1 VRPTIFVFLILTLL
15 ACRKEKFT
23 NDPSARLNTSED
35 TLHFDTV
42 FTTTGSTTQFFKII
56 NNNDESIHVG
66 SIRVAGG
73 ASSPF
78 RLNADGIEG
87 PVVSGVEIG
96 GRDSAYVFVTVQIDP
111 SSEAVPFLVR
121 DSILIDYNGNTS
133 TVQLEAYGQNAH
145 FIRSHTID
153 GREEWNNDLPYV
165 ILGGLMVTEN
175 GSLRINKGCRV
186 FVHADAPLVVAGN
199 LEIAGEQW
207 DSTRVVI
214 TGDRMDAP
222 YRDFP
227 ASWPGIVFTAA
238 SHDNLIRFALIKNAF
253 QAIAVQGMPAT
264 SLPKLVLE
272 ETIIDNAYDAGI
284 IGIGS
289 RIQARNILVSNSGKN
304 ILLLQG
310 GDYNF
315 EHATIA
321 AYPNNF
327 YQRRD
332 PMVFISDNLENNSP
346 GNYALNARFQ
356 NCIFWGESGG
366 LVKDEILL
374 RKRGSLSYQ
383 VVFDHVLWSLKANPA
398 LATLSVPAIQ
408 TDPGFVN
415 IDPFKKIYDFHLK
428 ESSAALNKGLV
439 SGVPLD
445 LDGNPR
451 PVGDP
456 DLGAYEKQ

>member
-1 VRPTIFVFLILTLL
+1 MRPAIILCFIVTLL

-23 NDPSARLNTSED
+23 TDPSARLSTSED

-56 NNNDESIHVG
+56 NSNDEGIHVA
-66 SIRVAGG
+66 SIRLAGG
-73 ASSPF
+73 NASPF
-78 RLNADGIEG
+78 RINADGIEG
-87 PVVSGVEIG
+87 PVVTGIEIG
-96 GRDSAYVFVTVQIDP
+96 ARDSAYVFVTVQIDP
-111 SSEAVPFLVR
+111 SADALPFLVR

-133 TVQLEAYGQNAH
+133 TVQLQAYGQNAH
-145 FIRSHTID
+145 FIRSHIVNSA
-153 GREEWNNDLPYV
+153 EEWNNDLPYV
-165 ILGGLMVTEN
+165 ILGGLMVAES
-175 GSLRINKGCRV
+175 GSLKINKGCRIY
-186 FVHADAPLVVAGN
+186 VHADAPLVVAGN
-199 LEIAGEQW
+199 LQITGEQW

-214 TGDRMDAP
+214 SGDRLDEP

-227 ASWPGIVFTAA
+227 ASWPGMVFTAT
-238 SHDNLIRFALIKNAF
+238 SHDNLIRFAIIKNAF
-253 QAIAVQGMPAT
+253 QAVSVQGMPTA
-264 SLPKLVLE
+264 SVPKLVVE

-310 GDYNF
+310 GDYQF
-315 EHATIA
+315 EHATVV

-332 PMVFISDNLENNSP
+332 PMVIISDNLENNSP
-346 GNYALNARFQ
+346 GNYALNASFQ

-383 VVFDHVLWSLKANPA
+383 VVFDHVLWSLKAAPP
-398 LATLSVPAIQ
+398 LATLTVPAVQ
-408 TDPGFVN
+408 TDPGFLTV
-415 IDPFKKIYDFHLK
+415 DPFKRIYDFHLK
-428 ESSAALNKGLV
+428 ESSAALNKGVV

-451 PVGDP
+451 PLGSP